1 MTSLANH
8 QSTKSTKLLLI
19 GNSGTGKTG
28 SLVSLVKAGY
38 KLRILDLDNGLDS
51 LAAYVRKECPDK
63 AGNVEFRT
71 LRDDYKTSP
80 TLTGSQTQGTPT
92 AFTETFKMLDRWKYD
107 STDLGHPADWGEDTV
122 VVIDSSTRLGDAA
135 LNWATYM
142 NPGAKDGRQTYGAAQ
157 GAFENM
163 IALLTSAAF
172 KPNVILICHIRYM
185 TAPDG
190 SSKGFP
196 TAVGVAL
203 GPTIPAY
210 FNSILLME
218 TTGTGTSIQRT
229 IKTVPTSMIDLKNP
243 APFDIAPALPIG
255 TGLADFFAKVKGK

>member
-1 MTSLANH
+1 MTSLADH

-19 GNSGTGKTG
+19 GNPGTGKTG

-38 KLRILDLDNGLDS
+38 KLRVLDFDNGLDS
-51 LAAYVRKECPDK
+51 LATYVRKECPDK
-63 AGNVEFRT
+63 LPNVEFRS
-71 LRDDYKTSP
+71 LRDKYKTSP
-80 TLTGSQTQGTPT
+80 SIMGSQVDGTPT
-92 AFTETFKMLDRWKYD
+92 AFTDAFKMLDRWKYD
-107 STDLGHPADWGEDTV
+107 NVDLGRPADWDDNTV
-122 VVIDSSTRLGDAA
+122 LVIDSSTRLGDAA
-135 LNWATYM
+135 LNWATFM
-142 NPGAKDGRQTYGAAQ
+142 NPSAKDGRQTYGAAQ

-163 IALLTSAAF
+163 VALLTSSDF
-172 KPNVILICHIRYM
+172 KPNVIMICHIRYM

-229 IKTVPTSMIDLKNP
+229 IKTVPTATIDLKNP